1 MKMDD
6 RTVFFIMTSVI
17 LFFVLLG
24 AASAGIW
31 LHMRRKYIS
40 FAEETCRSIDA
51 VLNGKS
57 KEAFDMDRDTLLS
70 KVQMKLKRLEEITA
84 AAARKSEAREQEVQE
99 IISDL
104 SHQLKTPVANIMMYC
119 DTAMNPV
126 ITEEEREK
134 CMLILKDQVGKL
146 DFLVQ
151 AMIRMSRLEQN
162 VISLHPD
169 VVSLRCL
176 MGRTLQS
183 IRGKAAEKK
192 ISLKILCEEDTSL
205 LCDEKWT
212 VEALFNVLDNAI
224 KYSSSGSVVTVN
236 SERFEIYTKIEIK
249 DEGIGISPE
258 HAADVCKR
266 FFREEKAAKTEGVGI
281 GLYLTREILE
291 KENGYLKIS
300 AGERKGTT
308 VSIYLLNAGELMNTL
323 K

>member
-1 MKMDD
+1 MDQ
-6 RTVFFIMTSVI
+6 RTIIFITASVI
-17 LFFVLLG
+17 VFLVFLG

-31 LHMRRKYIS
+31 LHMRRNYIS

-51 VLNGKS
+51 VLNGRS
-57 KEAFDMDRDTLLS
+57 AEALDTDEDTLLS

-84 AAARKSEAREQEVQE
+84 AAARESEAREQEVQG

-104 SHQLKTPVANIMMYC
+104 SHQLKTPVANIEMYC

-126 ITEEEREK
+126 ITEDERAK
-134 CMLILKDQVGKL
+134 CMEVLKDQVGKL

-162 VISLHPD
+162 IISLHPD
-169 VVSLRCL
+169 TVSLRHL
-176 MGRTLQS
+176 LDKALQGV
-183 IRGKAAEKK
+183 RRKAAEKK
-192 ISLKILCEEDTSL
+192 ISLEILCDEDVIL

-212 VEALFNVLDNAI
+212 AEALFNVLDNAV
-224 KYSSSGSVVTVN
+224 KYSPSGSGVAVRC
-236 SERFEIYTKIEIK
+236 ERLEIYTKIEIK

-300 AGERKGTT
+300 PGERAGTA
-308 VSIYLLNAGELMNTL
+308 VSVYLLNAEEFMNAS

>member
-1 MKMDD
+1 MDQ
-6 RTVFFIMTSVI
+6 RTILFITVPVI
-17 LFFVLLG
+17 LFFVFLG
-24 AASAGIW
+24 TASAGIW

-51 VLNGKS
+51 VLNGRS
-57 KEAFDMDRDTLLS
+57 AEELDMDEDTLLS

-84 AAARKSEAREQEVQE
+84 AAARKSEAREQEVQG

-119 DTAMNPV
+119 DTAMNPA
-126 ITEEEREK
+126 ITEEERAK
-134 CMLILKDQVGKL
+134 CMAVLKDQVGKL

-162 VISLHPD
+162 IISLHPD
-169 VVSLRCL
+169 AVSLRHL
-176 MGRTLQS
+176 LDRAFQS
-183 IRGKAAEKK
+183 IRGKAVEKN
-192 ISLKILCEEDTSL
+192 ISLEILCEEDMIL

-212 VEALFNVLDNAI
+212 AEALFNVLDNAV
-224 KYSSSGSVVTVN
+224 KYSPSGSRVTVHPK
-236 SERFEIYTKIEIK
+236 RLEIYTKIEIK
-249 DEGIGISPE
+249 DEGTGISPE

-266 FFREEKAAKTEGVGI
+266 FFREKKAAKTEGVGI

-300 AGERKGTT
+300 PGEKRGTT
-308 VSIYLLNAGELMNTL
+308 VSVYLLNAGEFMNTS

>member
-1 MKMDD
+1 MDQN
-6 RTVFFIMTSVI
+6 TI
-17 LFFVLLG
+17 LFTAAAALAVLVLLAAGYG
-24 AASAGIW
+24 AIW

-40 FAEETCRSIDA
+40 FAEETCGSIDA
-51 VLNGKS
+51 VLNGRS
-57 KEAFDMDRDTLLS
+57 EEEFDVDEDTLLS
-70 KVQMKLKRLEEITA
+70 KVQMKLRRLEEITA
-84 AAARKSEAREQEVQE
+84 AAARKSEAREREVQE

-104 SHQLKTPVANIMMYC
+104 SHQLKTPVANIIMYC

-126 ITEEEREK
+126 ITEEERAK
-134 CMLILKDQVGKL
+134 CMAVLKDQVGKL

-162 VISLHPD
+162 IISLHPD
-169 VVSLRCL
+169 TVPLRNL
-176 MGRTLQS
+176 LDRALQS

-192 ISLKILCEEDTSL
+192 ISLEMLCDEDVIL

-212 VEALFNVLDNAI
+212 AEALFNVLDNAV
-224 KYSSSGSVVTVN
+224 KYSPSGSRVAVRC
-236 SERFEIYTKIEIK
+236 ERLEIYTKIEIK

-266 FFREEKAAKTEGVGI
+266 FFREEKAAKTEGIGI

-291 KENGYLKIS
+291 KENGYLKIRP
-300 AGERKGTT
+300 GERAGTA
-308 VSIYLLNAGELMNTL
+308 VSVYLLNAEEFKNAS

>member
-1 MKMDD
+1 MDQN
-6 RTVFFIMTSVI
+6 TI
-17 LFFVLLG
+17 LFTAAAALAVFVLLAAGYG
-24 AASAGIW
+24 AIW

-51 VLNGKS
+51 VLNGRS
-57 KEAFDMDRDTLLS
+57 EEEFDVDEDTLLS
-70 KVQMKLKRLEEITA
+70 KVQMKLRRLEEITA
-84 AAARKSEAREQEVQE
+84 AAARKSEARERKVQE

-104 SHQLKTPVANIMMYC
+104 SHQLKTPVANIIMYC

-126 ITEEEREK
+126 ITEEERAK
-134 CMLILKDQVGKL
+134 CMAVLKDQVGKL

-162 VISLHPD
+162 IISLHPD
-169 VVSLRCL
+169 TVPLRNL
-176 MGRTLQS
+176 LDRALQS

-192 ISLKILCEEDTSL
+192 ISLEMLCDEDVIL

-212 VEALFNVLDNAI
+212 AEALFNVLDNAV
-224 KYSSSGSVVTVN
+224 KYSLSGSRVAVRC
-236 SERFEIYTKIEIK
+236 ERLEIYTKIEIK

-266 FFREEKAAKTEGVGI
+266 FFREEKAAKTEGIGI

-291 KENGYLKIS
+291 KEKGYLKIRP
-300 AGERKGTT
+300 GERAGTA
-308 VSIYLLNAGELMNTL
+308 VSVYLLNAEEFKNAS